1 MRMATGAHV
10 AWPYKARDD
19 AIGSHLRRGN
29 FMTERTIV
37 GLRAQDPISQ
47 AGVASQLRTRPEVTL
62 TGSDEN
68 EPTPQVVVVVVDVID
83 EEALRMLRSIQRS
96 GSARGVL
103 VATEIDEQKLVSAAE
118 CGVAGVVRRSEATP
132 DHLVRVI
139 VSVARGEGHVPADLL
154 GRLLEQVGRLQ
165 GQVLGPRGLHFT
177 GLSSREMDVLRLVAE
192 GYDTAEIATKLA
204 YSERTIKNVLH
215 AVMTRLQLRNRSHA
229 VAYALRQGLI

>member
-1 MRMATGAHV
+1 
-10 AWPYKARDD
+10 
-19 AIGSHLRRGN
+19 
-29 FMTERTIV
+29 MTDRTIV

-62 TGSDEN
+62 TGWEDGEL
-68 EPTPQVVVVVVDVID
+68 TPQVVVVVVDVID
-83 EEALRMLRSIQRS
+83 EEALRMLRNIQRS
-96 GSARGVL
+96 GTARGVL

-139 VSVARGEGHVPADLL
+139 VAVANGEGHVPADLL
-154 GRLLEQVGRLQ
+154 GRLLEQVGKLQ

-177 GLSSREMDVLRLVAE
+177 GLSSREIDVLRLVAE
-192 GYDTAEIATKLA
+192 GYDTADIATKLA